1 MAKYR
6 YGATEASIRSYRT
19 PCPKEGCGNNTCFS
33 LFSYGGYSS
42 CHTCGRIFGWTD
54 ARMAPISRNE
64 FESRKERR
72 ANRPAH
78 SAGKSCPAE
87 EDEMAKAKKT
97 TKAAK
102 KAGPKAEKKT
112 SGEGTVATMAKT
124 PEEKAVANPCEFA
137 AALIVTTFDDDATIA
152 KKVLAKF
159 PDAPRG
165 YQEETKFRSV
175 YFIRK
180 DIIRGESRFD
190 WVKSLK
196 GYKQPVAVQKK
207 TPAPAAKAS
216 PKAVKKPVV
225 KKPVAEKKE
234 EPQPQ

>member
-102 KAGPKAEKKT
+102 KAGPKAAKGSGVCAFVREYALAHKDASVDVICAELDKKFPGGYSVATVRAQSYRARKGLDQSGRTSSSSEKK
-112 SGEGTVATMAKT
+112 
-124 PEEKAVANPCEFA
+124 
-137 AALIVTTFDDDATIA
+137 
-152 KKVLAKF
+152 
-159 PDAPRG
+159 APA
-165 YQEETKFRSV
+165 
-175 YFIRK
+175 
-180 DIIRGESRFD
+180 
-190 WVKSLK
+190 
-196 GYKQPVAVQKK
+196 PVAK
-207 TPAPAAKAS
+207 PKAS